1 MVTIGLLKKTK
12 VGRSNFYINSQLMAL
27 FLERA

>member
-1 MVTIGLLKKTK
+1 MLKKTK